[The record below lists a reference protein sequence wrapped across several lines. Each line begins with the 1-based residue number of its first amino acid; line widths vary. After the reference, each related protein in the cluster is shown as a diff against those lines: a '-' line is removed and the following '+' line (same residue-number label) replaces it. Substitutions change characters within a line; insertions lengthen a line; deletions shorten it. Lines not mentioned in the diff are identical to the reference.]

1 VLGCFFAHLIA
12 MKTLVEGDYD
22 FILEDNVRVPIVMD
36 NIQVNYSQD
45 RSGDAE
51 EHKEINTSF
60 DMQHDNDTVP
70 ICAQRIYNTIEASQ
84 ELEEESGKKCHLRY
98 YGWLGSRPN
107 LEFIIKKH
115 IPRTRFVRTKNHDK
129 ELSSI
134 FPFPIKE
141 DLEFDDNND
150 FNDNQ
155 EEEGNDDEQ
164 KKKRKAGGTAI
175 WGAYAYWVS
184 QEGYKAII
192 DSLQK
197 DVGSILWKGKRMRH
211 HMVKPIDKVMPRKI
225 ISTFSS
231 SSSEHDDLDDGDMN
245 SSSGRDHVHVA
256 TNPAFFRAPMLTSQI
271 HSQWDAEFCKSTE
284 FQMISCLDSKTRKF
298 HDENDSLGSVWNS
311 LWLTVQERR
320 IVEYKK
326 KTKKWLTLGE
336 LSQLSESNK

>member
-1 VLGCFFAHLIA
+1 
-12 MKTLVEGDYD
+12 
-22 FILEDNVRVPIVMD
+22 
-36 NIQVNYSQD
+36 
-45 RSGDAE
+45 
-51 EHKEINTSF
+51 
-60 DMQHDNDTVP
+60 
-70 ICAQRIYNTIEASQ
+70 
-84 ELEEESGKKCHLRY
+84 
-98 YGWLGSRPN
+98 
-107 LEFIIKKH
+107 
-115 IPRTRFVRTKNHDK
+115 
-129 ELSSI
+129 
-134 FPFPIKE
+134 
-141 DLEFDDNND
+141 
-150 FNDNQ
+150 
-155 EEEGNDDEQ
+155 
-164 KKKRKAGGTAI
+164 
-175 WGAYAYWVS
+175 
-184 QEGYKAII
+184 
-192 DSLQK
+192 
-197 DVGSILWKGKRMRH
+197 MRH